1 MGGGGGAG
9 GLTGV
14 GGCGGSLPRADDQTR

>member
-1 MGGGGGAG
+1 MGGGGSAG